1 MIEVEIIKR
10 FQVVSWLIWYYLYT
24 IQNSNNFTFDTW
36 EYYRARVIEL
46 EEERNIANKTA
57 NYYQTELAKAH
68 EILGRVVHQLS
79 ERWDTV
85 NLSKYFPTNNLHN
98 KRTTN
103 NPEAK

>member
-1 MIEVEIIKR
+1 MP
-10 FQVVSWLIWYYLYT
+10 
-24 IQNSNNFTFDTW
+24 NSNNFNIMENL